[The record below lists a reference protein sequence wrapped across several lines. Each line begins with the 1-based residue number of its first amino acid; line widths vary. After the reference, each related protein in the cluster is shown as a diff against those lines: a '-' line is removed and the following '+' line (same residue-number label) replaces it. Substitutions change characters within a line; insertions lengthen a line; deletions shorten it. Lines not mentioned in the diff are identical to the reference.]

1 MEISQISFCNK
12 IGYNITNDKE
22 KEHILQHFIHKY
34 DIELNAFSMYYY
46 SDAFLKHFKQY
57 KYMLSLESNGNKYY
71 LLLITIKNER
81 YSIFVDT
88 KTTKSHAFPKMIIV
102 PFRFSEDLYT
112 DTIIEGSLIRDKHKQ
127 WVFVWENLMVYKGQV
142 CKDPLITKYKHMY
155 SILEDNYIED
165 LDIQVCPIHIK
176 RLFMYDEIEY
186 IFNTYIHSLDY
197 NSNGLVFHPLQG
209 QNKSVVFYFNLS
221 KHTKHNSRTL
231 MNFEREKTSTSSV
244 PVSST
249 TNLVLT
255 EKKDTIGTMSDSNMR
270 TFIIKHSKKTNYIY
284 NLYCIDNNNKI
295 KKYAIARIDS
305 IDKKNFIENKLASCK
320 KHLFVTCSY
329 SPEFSKWIPQSIS
342 TQEALSR
349 IQDIQTMETMETMD
363 HIV

>member
-1 MEISQISFCNK
+1 MINQIL
-12 IGYNITNDKE
+12 E
-22 KEHILQHFIHKY
+22 KFI
-34 DIELNAFSMYYY
+34 I
-46 SDAFLKHFKQY
+46 DA
-57 KYMLSLESNGNKYY
+57 N
-71 LLLITIKNER
+71 
-81 YSIFVDT
+81 
-88 KTTKSHAFPKMIIV
+88 PKMIIV

-197 NSNGLVFHPLQG
+197 
-209 QNKSVVFYFNLS
+209 FNLS
-221 KHTKHNSRTL
+221 KQTKHNSRTL
-231 MNFEREKTSTSSV
+231 MNFEREKTSSSSV
-244 PVSST
+244 QVSST

-284 NLYCIDNNNKI
+284 NLYCIDNNNRI